1 MSAGRKS
8 DGGMSAQDA
17 TYQWLREHIGATP
30 RTTGGFIT
38 EAEVAAAS
46 GTSRTPVREALL
58 RLEAEGFLQIVPKKG
73 AYIPPISDAEVEAV
87 MQARLIVEDWC
98 VRQALQFGDDLAIE
112 LARNIEAQEELLADP
127 VAFIDCDRQFHRAI
141 VQAAGN
147 PFLADFYE
155 SLRERQIRMGLFAVA
170 SAEDRARTVLAEHN
184 AILQALRDTDVE
196 AASAAVA
203 VHLANTLQ
211 VLRRPVLR
219 NPSNQIRGLQSP
231 GDRRR

>member
-1 MSAGRKS
+1 MSPVRKS
-8 DGGMSAQDA
+8 GTAAKSAQDA

-30 RTTGGFIT
+30 RTKGGFIT

-58 RLEAEGFLQIVPKKG
+58 RLEAEGFLEIVPKKG

-98 VRQALQFGDDLAIE
+98 VRQALDLGDELALE
-112 LARNIEAQEELLADP
+112 LARNIEVQEELLRDP

-141 VQAAGN
+141 VHAAGN

-155 SLRERQIRMGLFAVA
+155 SLRERQIRMGLFAVV

-184 AILQALRDTDVE
+184 AILQALRDGDVE
-196 AASAAVA
+196 VAAEAVA
-203 VHLANTLQ
+203 MHLTNTLQ

-219 NPSNQIRGLQSP
+219 PRSVS
-231 GDRRR
+231 